1 MEKDANK
8 RILKMKIAQAKN
20 RIESAKE
27 SLKDNEH
34 FIKYVEG
41 FSLMVNVDGKK
52 VPVDRNTICFYED
65 NQTLIKAE
73 IELEKSK
80 IRSYEEEMEHENEN
94 N

>member
-1 MEKDANK
+1 
-8 RILKMKIAQAKN
+8 MKIAQAKN
-20 RIESAKE
+20 KIESAKE

-34 FIKYVEG
+34 FIKYIEG
-41 FSLMVNVDGKK
+41 FSMMVNVDGKK

>member
-1 MEKDANK
+1 
-8 RILKMKIAQAKN
+8 MKIAQAKN

-34 FIKYVEG
+34 FIKYVER

>member
-1 MEKDANK
+1 
-8 RILKMKIAQAKN
+8 
-20 RIESAKE
+20 
-27 SLKDNEH
+27 
-34 FIKYVEG
+34 
-41 FSLMVNVDGKK
+41 MVNVDGKK

-94 N
+94 NW

>member
-1 MEKDANK
+1 
-8 RILKMKIAQAKN
+8 MKIAQAKN
-20 RIESAKE
+20 KIESAKE

-52 VPVDRNTICFYED
+52 VPVDRNTICFYE
-65 NQTLIKAE
+65 AE

-80 IRSYEEEMEHENEN
+80 IRSYEEEMEE
-94 N
+94 

>member
-1 MEKDANK
+1 
-8 RILKMKIAQAKN
+8 MKIAQAKN

-27 SLKDNEH
+27 SLKDNEQ

>member
-1 MEKDANK
+1 
-8 RILKMKIAQAKN
+8 MKIAQAKN

-41 FSLMVNVDGKK
+41 FSLMVNVDGQKA
-52 VPVDRNTICFYED
+52 PVDRNTICFYED